1 MESGEYINGYIER
14 RKDGSLEG
22 ILRIDGVDISPIEGK
37 MFKKDGDTYLWLRR
51 KDLTEY
57 DVEEQRFKTR
67 KRKPRWET
75 YIKKQ
80 LDKGTVAF
88 KGEFFFLRYRYSI
101 TGVWDNVFGI
111 EKGRLN
117 LFVDRFPMRE
127 QTLLNKIREKNEDD

>member
-1 MESGEYINGYIER
+1 M
-14 RKDGSLEG
+14 KDGSLEG
-22 ILRIDGVDISPIEGK
+22 ILRVDGVDISPIQGK
-37 MFKKDGDTYLWLRR
+37 MFKENGDTYLWLRR

-57 DVEEQRFKTR
+57 DIEEQRFKTR

-80 LDKGTVAF
+80 LDKGAVAY

-101 TGVWDNVFGI
+101 TGVWDNVFGM

-117 LFVDRFPMRE
+117 LFVERFPMRE
-127 QTLLNKIREKNEDD
+127 QTLLNKIREKNGDD